1 MAKRLSLCALVMPSS
16 DDDSDDDQTD
26 VQETTVSVKKQPK
39 LTQRGRSRK
48 KKSTRY
54 SDDEDG
60 GVYGSPRIDRRHGKS
75 GKLQPPRGRSRT
87 PRGRKQGR
95 SQENYEGRQE
105 HNQGRISRQ
114 LGVYEGRVGNPDG
127 YGRQSGVSRHHCT
140 WEPREPRMS
149 HLQGRAN
156 SIRRAMPSPGRF
168 EENMRH
174 CPADNMS
181 TTGQS
186 IHGRNLGRY
195 GRRLTTISRSDAPI
209 VKQLRLPVSRGCV
222 AAHLAL

>member
-1 MAKRLSLCALVMPSS
+1 MSSS

-26 VQETTVSVKKQPK
+26 VQETTVSVKRQPK
-39 LTQRGRSRK
+39 SPQRGRSRK

-54 SDDEDG
+54 SDDEDEEA
-60 GVYGSPRIDRRHGKS
+60 YDSPRIDSRHNRHGKS
-75 GKLQPPRGRSRT
+75 GKFQPPRGRSRT
-87 PRGRKQGR
+87 PRDRTHGR

-114 LGVYEGRVGNPDG
+114 LGLYGGREGNPDG
-127 YGRQSGVSRHHCT
+127 YGRQSGVSRHHYT
-140 WEPREPRMS
+140 REPWS
-149 HLQGRAN
+149 HLRGQAH
-156 SIRRAMPSPGRF
+156 SVRRAMPSPGRF
-168 EENMRH
+168 DENMRH

-195 GRRLTTISRSDAPI
+195 GRRLTTLSRSDDPV

>member
-1 MAKRLSLCALVMPSS
+1 MSSS

-26 VQETTVSVKKQPK
+26 VQETTVSVKRQPK
-39 LTQRGRSRK
+39 SPQRGRSRK

-54 SDDEDG
+54 SDDEDEEA
-60 GVYGSPRIDRRHGKS
+60 YDSPRIDSRQNRHGKS
-75 GKLQPPRGRSRT
+75 GKFQPPRGRSRT
-87 PRGRKQGR
+87 PRERKQGR

-114 LGVYEGRVGNPDG
+114 LGLYGGREGNRDG
-127 YGRQSGVSRHHCT
+127 YGRQSGVSRHHYT
-140 WEPREPRMS
+140 REPWS
-149 HLQGRAN
+149 HLRGQAN
-156 SIRRAMPSPGRF
+156 SNRRAMPSLGRF
-168 EENMRH
+168 DENMRH

-195 GRRLTTISRSDAPI
+195 GRRLTTLSRSDDPV